1 MLLLRATTNPNL
13 ALVDMLGLYADVQS
27 FAPSAVS
34 VFNQDPFT
42 LFHEGSFFI
51 DGAAGPFLKF
61 PSSSSFSFNW
71 GSEGITIDAWIR
83 CTDVSNT
90 LPAFIGL
97 FDTVSG
103 TNYWSFGPRR
113 QNDNTF
119 RLQLP
124 TVAPSIAP
132 SEVPTVVPTVR
143 PSEVPTATP
152 SVTPSVRPSVV
163 PSGSPSL
170 SPTVAPSIAPSE
182 VPTVVPTATPSVTP
196 SLQPSSQPSLHPS
209 SGPTAQPSSNPTVDI
224 SSLGSILYTP
234 KFRSSN
240 TGSFLLQVCGSLF
253 VWGDTKCGGSLT
265 STRVS
270 SYVGEYGVVKVVS
283 SSAAFAALLG
293 NGGIIAWGSDTQ
305 TKGWEKYLEPEKDTD
320 RMVDVVANNQA
331 YAALTRSGRVIC
343 FGVSTMGGNLPD
355 SSSFQEALSAG
366 VVGLV
371 AASAGAFAAV
381 KEDGSVY
388 SWGIRHLGGEQSPES
403 SLSKLTRIRQVVASE
418 GAFVGQRA
426 DGSFV
431 TWGNCYYGGCV
442 SASQAG
448 FRLGLILA
456 SSMAFVGITTD
467 RQIMAWGRA
476 QMGGMVPPS
485 IASYVRESVDKV
497 DYMVSTQG
505 AIALLVNDNSSVL
518 CWGSASHGGNCSNLF
533 ADLQPAEK
541 VTSMVSSE
549 AAFAILTSFGRVLAW
564 GAADKGGNM
573 SDSVQVQLLSGVVQL
588 VSSRKAFAVLKDDES
603 VVAWGDDNTGGDSSR
618 VSALLS
624 SDVVFLLSGEA
635 GFLAIKRDG
644 QVVGWG
650 DEASISQPGY
660 QLPSVPPEC
669 VPIMS

>member
-13 ALVDMLGLYADVQS
+13 ALVDILGVYADVQS
-27 FAPSAVS
+27 FAPSVVS

-51 DGAAGPFLKF
+51 DGASGPFLKF

-71 GSEGITIDAWIR
+71 GSEGITVDAWIR

-97 FDTVSG
+97 FDTVSAG
-103 TNYWSFGPRR
+103 NYWSFGPRR

-119 RLQLP
+119 RLQLYVWSPYVLLTGTTIIPFNTWTHIAMSATGGTVRLFVNGVLDTSIAIASVTTGTYSISCGRYGNSANYFTGFVSSLRIVRGPGLYTAAFTPSIFPLTPVGNTVLLIRSTTPSNLLPTISPTETPTVLPTAEPTVILTVIPTVVPTVRPSEVPTATPEVPTATPSVTPSVRPSVVPSCSPSLSP

-132 SEVPTVVPTVR
+132 SVVPTVVPTVR

-152 SVTPSVRPSVV
+152 SVTPS
-163 PSGSPSL
+163 
-170 SPTVAPSIAPSE
+170 
-182 VPTVVPTATPSVTP
+182 
-196 SLQPSSQPSLHPS
+196 LQPSSHPS
-209 SGPTAQPSSNPTVDI
+209 SHPSACPSSQPSSNPTVDI

-234 KFRSSN
+234 MIRTSN
-240 TGSFLLQVCGSLF
+240 TGSFLLQACGSLY
-253 VWGDTKCGGSLT
+253 VWGDTKSGGSLT

-305 TKGWEKYLEPEKDTD
+305 TKGWEDYLEPEKDTD
-320 RMVDVVANNQA
+320 RVVDVVANNQA
-331 YAALTRSGRVIC
+331 FAALTQSGRVIC
-343 FGVSTMGGNLPD
+343 FGLSTMGGSLPD

-371 AASAGAFAAV
+371 AASGGAFAAV
-381 KEDGSVY
+381 KYDGSVY
-388 SWGIRHLGGEQSPES
+388 SWGVRHLGGEQSPES
-403 SLSKLTRIRQVVASE
+403 SLSKLTRIRHVAASE
-418 GAFVGQRA
+418 GAFAGQRA

-448 FRLGLILA
+448 FRLGLVLA

-467 RQIMAWGRA
+467 RQVVAWGRA

-505 AIALLVNDNSSVL
+505 AI
-518 CWGSASHGGNCSNLF
+518 
-533 ADLQPAEK
+533 
-541 VTSMVSSE
+541 
-549 AAFAILTSFGRVLAW
+549 
-564 GAADKGGNM
+564 
-573 SDSVQVQLLSGVVQL
+573 
-588 VSSRKAFAVLKDDES
+588 
-603 VVAWGDDNTGGDSSR
+603 
-618 VSALLS
+618 
-624 SDVVFLLSGEA
+624 
-635 GFLAIKRDG
+635 
-644 QVVGWG
+644 
-650 DEASISQPGY
+650 
-660 QLPSVPPEC
+660 
-669 VPIMS
+669 